1 KAFNGLI
8 DDENI
13 HVYIHIKAAVCNVT
27 SISGVNNNG
36 KTIGVDII
44 WWIPKKAISVIKT
57 ITNIKTNN
65 TVPCADQVMALF
77 KTVAIGVFISALPKR
92 PALKN
97 SAASIL
103 FLVTIGLLHSLICV
117 AIHLFLSLI
126 NVQRAGITIQFILTN
141 NSIGSPVITS
151 KIINKLINSKINK
164 ESSI

>member
-1 KAFNGLI
+1 
-8 DDENI
+8 
-13 HVYIHIKAAVCNVT
+13 VCNVT

-97 SAASIL
+97 SDASIL
-103 FLVTIGLLHSLICV
+103 VLVIICFLNSLLC
-117 AIHLFLSLI
+117 LSI
-126 NVQRAGITIQFILTN
+126 Y
-141 NSIGSPVITS
+141 
-151 KIINKLINSKINK
+151 
-164 ESSI
+164 